1 MSSTKERF
9 AKLVD
14 DVAENEQLLAELER
28 LVAKAKSLG
37 IEYQPVLARHKQAM
51 QNATDALAESII
63 LAQVVGEMT
72 NLVARV
78 EAAKAK
84 RRR

>member
-1 MSSTKERF
+1 MNTKKRF
-9 AKLVD
+9 ADLVD
-14 DVAENEQLLAELER
+14 DGVENEQLLTELES
-28 LVAKAKSLG
+28 LVAKAKELRV
-37 IEYQPVLARHKQAM
+37 EYQPILARHQQAM
-51 QNATDALAESII
+51 RDAPDALAESIV

-84 RRR
+84 RR